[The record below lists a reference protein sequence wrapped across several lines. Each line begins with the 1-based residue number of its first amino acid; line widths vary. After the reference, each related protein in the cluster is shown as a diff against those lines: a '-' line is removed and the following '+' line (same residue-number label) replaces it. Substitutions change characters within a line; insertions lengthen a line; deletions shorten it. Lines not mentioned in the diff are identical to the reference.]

1 MFLSIHISIIF
12 IIHLIN
18 ISHGQL
24 VIKPSESIVLR
35 DQFKSFVASCT
46 GQPNTRVATWR
57 SPLQID
63 IAEDDTA
70 RVTVERQTYGLR
82 LRIRN
87 LTRTDQGVWEC
98 LGSDQDG
105 RPLSRTLQVN
115 VKVPI
120 TFFGEPIQY
129 AELNSAIII
138 KCRVLANPSAEVT
151 WFKGRDKTRLTSSN
165 YERSN
170 DGLKILRVSLADND
184 IFWCQ
189 ADVLE
194 TGESK
199 DYPIQV
205 IIAQGITPPRI
216 VCAAPCAVEK
226 QTATLICEAGGMPPP
241 QFMWFYGQDVPI
253 GTSGIS
259 KFVVR
264 GNTLVINYV
273 DETDNGRYSC
283 QAFNDY
289 DRRGQRAE
297 YMLNVIVPPRLAPIP
312 QIKVNLD
319 ENSPP
324 QRAVF
329 TCRVLRG
336 SADSLS
342 LEWILTDGTPVQPIN
357 GISIDVTQLALNHLI
372 EIRFDPVRREHH
384 GNYTCLAKNLAD
396 ITSTIGNLFVEYR
409 PVFIGP
415 NAPVIFS
422 VPNYR
427 AIMKCQFDSYPQPTI
442 QWVKM
447 IRTAQEPDGGHV
459 LVQDNDPQVIDI
471 LTRQIGPTLY
481 ETQLTYNPMEQDFGL
496 NFECRAINPRI
507 GRYSMNLRLAE
518 PPRQVRVVEVK
529 PKSNS
534 IQLNIQ
540 PPLEL
545 GGLPLLEYLIKYEQI
560 GIPNSLKTQTFPI
573 VSNEPQNLRIETLQ
587 PSSLYRIQIV
597 AKSRAGEGALSIPY
611 QLKTL
616 DRQVPQFKILS
627 SDISCLDD
635 QSCLIKWIIESD
647 GGSPISRAEISY
659 AKVRGVNA
667 VEQSS
672 PAIQL
677 DPLTTEFE
685 LKGLQPDTNY
695 LITLRLLSEAGVG
708 EQKISKKTSKSRIDP
723 RIGPSDKRL
732 GRRYPSK
739 WVIIGIVSGILFI
752 PIITGIVFLIIR
764 YCPKKNNE
772 NQTEKPPVP
781 PPRSFRKY
789 DNNERSSREV
799 QKPLRDDDA

>member
-1 MFLSIHISIIF
+1 MFISIILL
-12 IIHLIN
+12 ISLIN
-18 ISHGQL
+18 LSFGQL

-87 LTRTDQGVWEC
+87 LTRTDQGIWEC
-98 LGSDQDG
+98 LGSDQEG
-105 RPLSRTLQVN
+105 RPLSRTLQIN

-120 TFFGEPIQY
+120 TFFGDPIQY

-170 DGLKILRVSLADND
+170 DGLKILRVTLADND
-184 IFWCQ
+184 VFWCQ

-205 IIAQGITPPRI
+205 VIAQGITPPRI

-226 QTATLICEAGGMPPP
+226 QTATLVCEAGGMPPP

-253 GTSGIS
+253 GANGIS

-312 QIKVNLD
+312 PIKVNLD
-319 ENSPP
+319 ENTPP
-324 QRAVF
+324 QRVVF
-329 TCRVLRG
+329 QCRVLRG

-342 LEWILTDGTPVQPIN
+342 LEWVLVDGTPLQPIN
-357 GISIDVTQLALNHLI
+357 GISIDVTQLALN
-372 EIRFDPVRREHH
+372 RFVELRFEPVRREHH
-384 GNYTCLAKNLAD
+384 GNYTCVAKNLAD
-396 ITSTIGNLFVEYR
+396 ISTTIATLAVEYR
-409 PVFIGP
+409 PVFIG
-415 NAPVIFS
+415 ADIPVIYS

-447 IRTAQEPDGGHV
+447 IRTPRDPEGGHV

-481 ETQLTYNPMEQDFGL
+481 ETQLTYNPAQQDFGL

-529 PKSNS
+529 PRSNS

-545 GGLPLLEYLIKYEQI
+545 GGLPLLEYLVKYEQN
-560 GIPNSLKTQTFPI
+560 GIPNSFKTQTYPF
-573 VSNEPQNLRIETLQ
+573 VSNEPQILRLESLQ
-587 PSSLYRIQIV
+587 PATSYRIQIV
-597 AKSRAGEGALSIPY
+597 AKSRAGEGSLSIPY

-627 SDISCLDD
+627 SDMSCLADH
-635 QSCLIKWIIESD
+635 SCAIKWLVESD
-647 GGSPISRAEISY
+647 GGSPISRIEISY
-659 AKVRGVNA
+659 AKIRGPNA
-667 VEQSS
+667 VEQTS
-672 PAIQL
+672 PPIQL
-677 DPLTTEFE
+677 EPSATEFE
-685 LKGLQPDTNY
+685 LQGLQSDTTY
-695 LITLRLLSEAGVG
+695 LIVVRLLNEAGVG
-708 EQKISKKTSKSRIDP
+708 EQKITKQTSKSRIDP
-723 RIGPSDKRL
+723 RSDSSDKR
-732 GRRYPSK
+732 RKSRYPSK
-739 WVIIGIVSGILFI
+739 WVILGVVL
-752 PIITGIVFLIIR
+752 GIVFLTMIGGMIFIIYRCRR
-764 YCPKKNNE
+764 YKNTSKK
-772 NQTEKPPVP
+772 TEKPIP
-781 PPRSFRKY
+781 PPRKRY
-789 DNNERSSREV
+789 TGNERSSSDV
-799 QKPLRDDDA
+799 GVSLRDDNNI